1 MNWQSIRLGGLSL
14 LALFALS
21 CDQPPADCTTGHG
34 GFAATYTLVSKQG
47 TGACDRL
54 IGEVVGLEKYNPA
67 QASDPK
73 KQDLTKAKLRI
84 RPTEL
89 SLRAAEAEEQGSAVE
104 IEALDS
110 VGDFVSATPDEANV
124 CLVPSMTPASIAIA
138 LSAGQPATDRTYTW
152 SNVKVYV
159 TTAHPG
165 TQMTADLVYSEG
177 ECAATYRVMAL
188 WPAVGC
194 GVDADEDGVEEGIDA
209 ALCDPDADPAAGR
222 ATGSGINPD
231 FEDRVECHPELH
243 LCVLRQ
249 VPEGLQ

>member
-1 MNWQSIRLGGLSL
+1 VRVLAALGPKMLE
-14 LALFALS
+14 LAR
-21 CDQPPADCTTGHG
+21 D
-34 GFAATYTLVSKQG
+34 
-47 TGACDRL
+47 
-54 IGEVVGLEKYNPA
+54 
-67 QASDPK
+67 
-73 KQDLTKAKLRI
+73 
-84 RPTEL
+84 
-89 SLRAAEAEEQGSAVE
+89 RAAGAHPYFVPVDHTAVARA
-104 IEALDS
+104 AL
-110 VGDFVSATPDEANV
+110 GPG
-124 CLVPSMTPASIAIA
+124 LPAAARS
-138 LSAGQPATDRTYTW
+138 YTW

-243 LCVLRQ
+243 LCVLRE